1 MNKSA
6 KYVMVIASLAFGSL
20 FPHTSL
26 RAEGSNSDATCG
38 TPNYFDKFSKYGSCW
53 NAVFTD
59 KSVYYIKGSDR
70 GSQFQGILF
79 SNEGWTGSSPKDVW
93 VKGDHSMNR
102 ELRYRTS
109 FELYRLSC
117 SGSVGRYALIH
128 RTLMDA
134 KGRVL
139 EDRDIPYTKMR
150 IARPGGRE
158 EAFAFAVCRDEN

>member
-6 KYVMVIASLAFGSL
+6 KYLTVIASLAFGSL

-26 RAEGSNSDATCG
+26 RASASNGEAICDTTNPFYKYG
-38 TPNYFDKFSKYGSCW
+38 YGSCW
-53 NAVFTD
+53 DTVFTD

-79 SNEGWTGSSPKDVW
+79 SKEGWTGSSPKDVW

-102 ELRYRTS
+102 GVPYRSS

-134 KGRVL
+134 KGSVL

>member
-6 KYVMVIASLAFGSL
+6 KYLTVIAGLAFGSL
-20 FPHTSL
+20 FPHASL
-26 RAEGSNSDATCG
+26 RASASNDEAIC
-38 TPNYFDKFSKYGSCW
+38 DKTNPFYKYGYGSCW
-53 NAVFTD
+53 DTVFTD

-70 GSQFQGILF
+70 GSPSQGILY
-79 SNEGWTGSSPKDVW
+79 SNEGWTGSMPKDVW
-93 VKGDHSMNR
+93 VRGDHSMNPDVPHR
-102 ELRYRTS
+102 KS

-134 KGRVL
+134 KGSVL
-139 EDRDIPYTKMR
+139 VDRDIPYTKMR